1 MRFPMERNRGPEVG
15 PEAELEEGEPEV
27 KKRRLLCVEFASVAS
42 CDAAVAQCY
51 LAENDWEMEVS
62 FRCFSLAG
70 SLPWWCRRTS
80 HPCVFVLQRALNSY
94 FEPAVEESASESRPE
109 SPSEPESW
117 WVTTGRGSG
126 GSSRVPG
133 CVGHPGPAIEL
144 GGGSAQR
151 RALGLSS
158 RKRRVIPVIPLL
170 PPQFLRLCS

>member
-1 MRFPMERNRGPEVG
+1 MKRNSGPEAG

-51 LAENDWEMEVS
+51 LAENDWEME
-62 FRCFSLAG
+62 
-70 SLPWWCRRTS
+70 
-80 HPCVFVLQRALNSY
+80 RALNSY
-94 FEPAVEESASESRPE
+94 FEPNVEESASESRPE

-126 GSSRVPG
+126 GGSPVPD

-158 RKRRVIPVIPLL
+158 RRRRVGVDVTCPSSGAHVSPEKS
-170 PPQFLRLCS
+170 RLCHLGCTLESEGEISEM